1 MEITAG
7 MGGELYRAAGVDR
20 KTALRK
26 KNGKPEEKKADAAA
40 KPVSADASNRLDSI
54 RDRMNQGYYNRK
66 DVDEVISDKLSG
78 AFDQL
83 A

>member
-7 MGGELYRAAGVDR
+7 MGGELYRAANVDR
-20 KTALRK
+20 KAALRK
-26 KNGKPEEKKADAAA
+26 KPGEPEGKKAEAAD
-40 KPVSADASNRLDSI
+40 KPVSPDARNRLDSI
-54 RDRMNQGYYNRK
+54 RDRMSQGYYNRK
-66 DVDEVISDKLSG
+66 DVDEAISDKLSG